1 MRNLLP
7 HKDTFA
13 QCHTNSEY
21 PCSIFAFDPL
31 KKIIHYTTNQFQIQ
45 ETLKLYYLRL
55 FEPHHKVS
63 QKSLRN
69 VFKKSNATLLISSDK
84 WSMIWSEWWL
94 SSYQSTRHDA
104 WRGYDE
110 TAKKLRL
117 MALKA
122 TPNTDKQ
129 MIAIFL
135 EQQQLLVGSITETF

>member
-1 MRNLLP
+1 MP
-7 HKDTFA
+7 HKFWVSMFHFCIWSTKE
-13 QCHTNSEY
+13 N
-21 PCSIFAFDPL
+21 
-31 KKIIHYTTNQFQIQ
+31 YT
-45 ETLKLYYLRL
+45 LYNKPVLDSRNIEIL
-55 FEPHHKVS
+55 IPKAVWTTSQGFPKVLE
-63 QKSLRN
+63 KCK
-69 VFKKSNATLLISSDK
+69 KKSYTTLLISSDK